1 MDVTARR
8 YYPRAQGRSLCGMP
22 AADARTIDV
31 DGPDGDVRK
40 VKLSSPDKVLW
51 PATEHGRAVT
61 KADLVDYLLAVS
73 GPFLALNGDRPMT
86 LQRFPEGIDGEE
98 FFAKRPPRGAPGFL
112 RTVLCTYPSRRRHDQ
127 LVFDEPAALAWAA
140 QMATITFH
148 PWPVRTANLDNP
160 DEFRIDLDP
169 QPGRGF
175 SDAVE
180 AALALREVMAEVGL
194 TAFAKTSGNRGVHV
208 YARIAP
214 THEFQDVRH
223 GVIGVARELER
234 RLPDLVTTS
243 WWKEERGERVFVD
256 FNQANR
262 DRTIAGAY
270 SPRPLPGAPVSTP
283 LTWEELPD
291 AVPSD
296 FTVWT
301 VPGLLAERP
310 CPWSGIEDAVGDISG
325 ALALW
330 DADLERGLG
339 ELNFPPDYPK
349 MPGEPPRV
357 PPSKRRT
364 DRTDDEYLAPKAERD
379 AEWGTAIVPPYG
391 PMLAKAVK
399 EFPKA
404 DVLFE
409 PKWDGFRSLIWRSG
423 DHVEIGSRN
432 TRSMTRY
439 FPELVEAVKANFPD
453 PCCIDGEIILI
464 DPASGAR
471 LSFDLL
477 SQRIHPAASRINKLA
492 KETPASFVAF
502 DLLALGQTNYAEKPF
517 RHRRAALEKVLA
529 DAKPPIHLTRATA
542 DRALA
547 RQWFEQF
554 EGAGLDGVIA
564 KPLDEPY
571 AEDKRVMWK
580 IKHERTADCVV
591 AGYRLYRDDDDAI
604 GSLLL
609 GLYTDTGELN
619 SVGVIGAFPLERRR
633 ELFAEL
639 QPLVTSFEGHPWAW
653 AQPEEVTPDNRDQSF
668 PRTPTAAAHSRWN
681 ARKDLSF
688 TPLRPERV
696 VEVRYDHMEGVRFRH
711 TAQFVR
717 WRPDREPAS
726 CTYAQLEEPVSY
738 DLADVLSGE
747 DA

>member
-1 MDVTARR
+1 MSETVMLAV
-8 YYPRAQGRSLCGMP
+8 P
-22 AADARTIDV
+22 
-31 DGPDGDVRK
+31 GPDGVRE
-40 VKLSSPDKVLW
+40 VKLSNPDKVMWSASGMADGL
-51 PATEHGRAVT
+51 PVT
-61 KADLVDYLLAVS
+61 KRDLAEYLLAAS
-73 GPFLALNGDRPMT
+73 GPFLAINGDRPMT
-86 LQRFPEGIDGEE
+86 LQRFPEGVDGEE
-98 FFAKRPPRGAPGFL
+98 FFSKRPPRGAPGFL
-112 RTVLCTYPSRRRHDQ
+112 RTVTCTYPSRRRHDQ
-127 LVFDEPAALAWAA
+127 VVFDEPASLAWAA
-140 QMATITFH
+140 QMGTITFH

-175 SDAVE
+175 ADAVE
-180 AALALREVMAEVGL
+180 AAVALREVMAGVGL

-208 YARIAP
+208 YARIRP

-223 GVIGVARELER
+223 GVIAVARELER
-234 RLPDLVTTS
+234 RMPDLVTTS

-270 SPRPLPGAPVSTP
+270 SPRPLAWAPVSTP
-283 LTWEELPD
+283 LAWRELPD
-291 AVPSD
+291 ADPTA
-296 FTVWT
+296 FTVRT

-310 CPWSGIEDAVGDISG
+310 CPWASMDADVGDIAG

-349 MPGEPPRV
+349 MPNEPPRV
-357 PPSKRRT
+357 PPSKRKA
-364 DRTDDEYLAPKAERD
+364 DRPAEEYLAPKAERD
-379 AEWGTAIVPPYG
+379 AEWGTPIVPPFG
-391 PMLAKAVK
+391 PMLAKPVK

-409 PKWDGFRSLIWRSG
+409 PKWDGFRTLIWRSG
-423 DHVEIGSRN
+423 DMVELGSRN
-432 TRSMTRY
+432 SRPMTRY
-439 FPELVEAVKANFPD
+439 FPEIVEAVKANFPD

-464 DPASGAR
+464 DPASGDR
-471 LSFDLL
+471 LNFDLL
-477 SQRIHPAASRINKLA
+477 QQRIHPAASRIKKLA
-492 KETPASFVAF
+492 EATPASFVAF
-502 DLLALGQTNYAEKPF
+502 DLLALGAMNYAELPF
-517 RHRRAALEKVLA
+517 RERREALVKALV
-529 DAKPPIHLTRATA
+529 DAKPPVYLTRATD
-542 DRALA
+542 DREEAK
-547 RQWFEQF
+547 RWFEQF

-591 AGYRLYRDDDDAI
+591 AGYRLYRNETDAI

-609 GLYTDTGELN
+609 GLYTDDGTLN
-619 SVGVIGAFPLERRR
+619 SVGVIGAFPMERRR
-633 ELFAEL
+633 ELFVEL
-639 QPLVTSFEGHPWAW
+639 QPLIAEWEGHPWSW
-653 AQPEEVTPDNRDQSF
+653 AEPEGEAPDNRDQSF

-681 ARKDLSF
+681 AKKDLSF

-717 WRPDREPAS
+717 WRPDREPES

-738 DLADVLSGE
+738 DLADVLGTPPAES
-747 DA
+747 